1 MLVRFFFFKK
11 KKKKADL
18 SILFIGKNDI
28 LFIKKKKNQRK
39 NLMSMLRM
47 P

>member
-1 MLVRFFFFKK
+1 MPVRFFFFKK
-11 KKKKADL
+11 ADM

-28 LFIKKKKNQRK
+28 LFKKKNQRK